1 MGLLIHF
8 LTPPPGLTAGRT
20 QEMKNMT
27 INKIRSLLY
36 PLAKYLGDL
45 QAILSKRKGAVGRRV
60 GRRVAGH
67 ITGKHILGGLFK

>member
-1 MGLLIHF
+1 
-8 LTPPPGLTAGRT
+8 
-20 QEMKNMT
+20 MT

-36 PLAKYLGDL
+36 PLAKHLGDL

>member
-1 MGLLIHF
+1 
-8 LTPPPGLTAGRT
+8 
-20 QEMKNMT
+20 MT

-45 QAILSKRKGAVGRRV
+45 QAICSKRKGAIGRRV

-67 ITGKHILGGLFK
+67 ITGKHILGRMFK